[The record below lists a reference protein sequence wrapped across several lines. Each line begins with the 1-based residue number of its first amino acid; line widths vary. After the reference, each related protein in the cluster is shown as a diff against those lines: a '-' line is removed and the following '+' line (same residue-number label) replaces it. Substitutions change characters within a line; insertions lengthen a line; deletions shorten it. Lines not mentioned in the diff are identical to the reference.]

1 MGMSRRPR
9 PFTLQGLAPTALL
22 AGALFLLSGMMVE
35 FMHSQEKLRQDSLL
49 RQQVTSQAGEVR
61 ALLEA
66 ELNASLHLTS
76 GLVTYIQANQGRIR
90 AEEIE
95 PWLRGLVERGRYIR
109 NIGIAPGNRISYI
122 YPLAGNEG
130 ALGLYYPD
138 NPAQWPDVERAIQ
151 ERRPI
156 LAGPLPL
163 KQGGRGLIYRVP
175 VFLDDGSYWGI
186 ISTVINADQLLA
198 QVTRMAEARELAIE
212 VSPAPPKVPSQVAVQ
227 GKDRDGGVQLEV
239 TVPGGAWLL
248 TAWAT
253 AARSIAPPT
262 TLRHVGWLVS
272 LFLAVLVFLLLRAQA
287 RRAAMLRDLAAS
299 RQRFSRAFETAPQGM
314 ALLDLEGRWLDA
326 NEALCRLLGYSRD
339 ALCSLTCTTL
349 IHPEDA
355 QRNATALADLVHKH
369 SQSEHWEVRFLDR
382 SGESID
388 CLFSVAWVDSQP
400 PYLIAQVQDLREFK
414 RLERLKNEFVSTVSH
429 ELRTPLTSISGSLG
443 LLHGGALG
451 ELPKDMQPLIEVAYR
466 NSQRL
471 TELINDL
478 LDMEKLTAGKMTF
491 DLRTQSLQS
500 LLEEAMAS
508 NRAYAD
514 QHGVRFLLVRSCDAQ
529 VNVDTMRLQQVL
541 ANYLSNA
548 AKFSPA
554 DSTVEITAVVRGD
567 RVRVTVS
574 DSGPGIPEA
583 FKSRIFQKFSQA
595 DASDSRAKGGT
606 GLGLAISK
614 QLVEHM
620 GGEVGFDS
628 TPGQGSRFWFDL
640 PCTDTSPNPG
650 TA

>member
-1 MGMSRRPR
+1 MSWRPHAL
-9 PFTLQGLAPTALL
+9 TLQGLAPTALL
-22 AGALFLLSGMMVE
+22 AGVLFLLSGMTVE

-95 PWLRGLVERGRYIR
+95 PWLRGLVERGRHIR
-109 NIGIAPGNRISYI
+109 NIGIAPDNRISYI

-130 ALGLYYPD
+130 AMGLYYPD
-138 NPAQWPDVERAIQ
+138 NPAQWPDVERAME

-163 KQGGRGLIYRVP
+163 KQGGQGLIYRVP
-175 VFLDDGSYWGI
+175 VFLDDGRYWGI

-198 QVTRMAEARELAIE
+198 QVSRMAEARELAIE
-212 VSPAPPKVPSQVAVQ
+212 VSPASAEAAVLPAPRDSNSDRKV
-227 GKDRDGGVQLEV
+227 RLEV

-248 TAWAT
+248 TA
-253 AARSIAPPT
+253 APSGESGIGPHAM
-262 TLRHVGWLVS
+262 LRHAGWLVS
-272 LFLAVLVFLLLRAQA
+272 LFVAGLVFLLLRAQA
-287 RRAAMLRDLAAS
+287 RRAAMLLDLAAS

-326 NEALCRLLGYSRD
+326 NEALCRLLGYRREELR
-339 ALCSLTCTTL
+339 ALTCTHL

-355 QRNATALADLVHKH
+355 QRNATALADLMYKH

-443 LLHGGALG
+443 LLQGGAIG
-451 ELPKDMQPLIEVAYR
+451 ELPKEMQPLIEVACR

-478 LDMEKLTAGKMTF
+478 LDMEKLTAGMMTF
-491 DLRTQSLQS
+491 DLRQQPLQP
-500 LLEEAMAS
+500 LLEEALAS
-508 NRAYAD
+508 NQSYAD
-514 QHGVRFLLVRSCDAQ
+514 QHGVRFLLARGCDVQ
-529 VNVDTMRLQQVL
+529 VNVDAMRLQQVL

-554 DSTVEITAVVRGD
+554 DSTVEITALARDD

-574 DSGPGIPEA
+574 DHGPGIPEA

-628 TPGQGSRFWFDL
+628 SPELGSRFWFDL
-640 PCTDTSPNPG
+640 PCTKAAPKPG